1 MTKLQ
6 ISWYTT
12 SKICQFF
19 KSIPRFKARLTI
31 LSITENAFNIWFTT
45 KKRTINR
52 ALRHLNPGAIG
63 DIIIMYLYT

>member
-19 KSIPRFKARLTI
+19 NSSPRFKATLTI
-31 LSITENAFNIWFTT
+31 LFITENAFNTWYTT
-45 KKRTINR
+45 KKRTN
-52 ALRHLNPGAIG
+52 N
-63 DIIIMYLYT
+63 MVTSV